1 MRKFLI
7 SLAGLITLL
16 AIGFFGFVPT
26 LAEKSMNKIEGSGE
40 WPVSPA
46 AKALHKKLIIIDT
59 HGDTLLWQRAVN
71 EPADRGH
78 IDLDRLE
85 AGNVALQ
92 VFSSVTKTPKGQ
104 NYESN
109 SDKTDNI
116 TLLAIGQLQPI
127 NTWGL
132 FGPALLNR
140 SLWHAEKLDRAEAA
154 SNGRL
159 RIIRTPGELS
169 ALIAD
174 RAAGTRVTGALLS
187 TEGMQNLEG
196 NPANLDVLYKA
207 GFRMMGL
214 AHFFDNDIA
223 GSMHGEKKG
232 GLTTLGRRLVPVM
245 EDKGIIID
253 LAHSSHATFAEVM
266 QIAHR
271 PVVVSHGG
279 VKGTCNTNR
288 NLTDDELRLLARNGG
303 VIGIGYWDAAVCAAT
318 PQATAKAILYAI
330 KIAGIDHVG
339 LGSDFDGS
347 TTTGFDTAHIDAVT
361 QALLAAGMAEA
372 DIAKVMGGNTLR
384 LLTTGL
390 RPGVAPPVAVSEPL
404 APNQPPD

>member
-1 MRKFLI
+1 MRKFL
-7 SLAGLITLL
+7 LGLGGLVTL
-16 AIGFFGFVPT
+16 AIIAFFALAPSI
-26 LAEKSMNKIEGSGE
+26 AEKSMNRIEGSGQ
-40 WPVSPA
+40 WPVSAA
-46 AKALHKKLIIIDT
+46 AKALHKRLVIIDT
-59 HGDTLLWQRAVN
+59 HGDTLLWQRSIDA
-71 EPADRGH
+71 PSDRGH
-78 IDLDRLE
+78 IDLARLE

-116 TLLAIGQLQPI
+116 TLLAIGQAQPF

-140 SLWHAEKLDRAEAA
+140 SLWHAEKLARAEAA
-154 SNGRL
+154 SSGRL
-159 RIIRTPGELS
+159 RIIRTPDDLS
-169 ALIAD
+169 QLIAD
-174 RAAGTRVTGALLS
+174 RAAGSQVTGALLS
-187 TEGMQNLEG
+187 SEGMQNLEG
-196 NPANLDVLYKA
+196 NPANLAVLQRA

-214 AHFFDNDIA
+214 THFFDNDIA

-232 GLTTLGRRLVPVM
+232 GLTPLGRRLVPVM
-245 EDKGIIID
+245 EDRGIIID

-266 QIAHR
+266 QVARR
-271 PVVVSHGG
+271 PVVISHGG

-318 PQATAKAILYAI
+318 PQATAKAILYAA

-384 LLTTGL
+384 LLTAGL
-390 RPGVAPPVAVSEPL
+390 APL
-404 APNQPPD
+404 ATAQPAA

>member
-1 MRKFLI
+1 MRKFLPG
-7 SLAGLITLL
+7 LAGLATL
-16 AIGFFGFVPT
+16 AIIAFFGLAPM
-26 LAEKSMNKIEGSGE
+26 LAEKSMNRIEGSGQ
-40 WPVSPA
+40 WPVSAA
-46 AKALHKKLIIIDT
+46 AKALHKRLVIIDT
-59 HGDTLLWQRAVN
+59 HGDTLLWQRPITASS
-71 EPADRGH
+71 DRGH

-104 NYESN
+104 NYEAN

-116 TLLAIGQLQPI
+116 TLLAIGQMQPVK
-127 NTWGL
+127 TWGL

-140 SLWHAEKLDRAEAA
+140 SLWHAEKLARAETA

-159 RIIRTPGELS
+159 RIVRTPADL
-169 ALIAD
+169 ATLIAD
-174 RAAGTRVTGALLS
+174 RAAGERVTGALLS
-187 TEGMQNLEG
+187 SEGMQNLEG
-196 NPANLDVLYKA
+196 NAANLEVLHRA

-214 AHFFDNDIA
+214 THFFDNDIA
-223 GSMHGEKKG
+223 GSMHGERKG
-232 GLTTLGRRLVPVM
+232 GLTALGRRLVPVM
-245 EDKGIIID
+245 EDRGIIID

-266 QIAHR
+266 QVARR
-271 PVVVSHGG
+271 PVVISHGG

-318 PQATAKAILYAI
+318 PQATAKAIIYAAN
-330 KIAGIDHVG
+330 IAGIDHVG

-372 DIAKVMGGNTLR
+372 DIARVMGGNALR
-384 LLTTGL
+384 LLAAGL
-390 RPGVAPPVAVSEPL
+390 APL
-404 APNQPPD
+404 ATMQPAA

>member
-1 MRKFLI
+1 MRKLLFGLTGLLI
-7 SLAGLITLL
+7 LA
-16 AIGFFGFVPT
+16 AIGLFGIAPP
-26 LAEKSMNKIEGSGE
+26 LADKAMNKIEGSGQ
-40 WPVSPA
+40 WPVSAA
-46 AKALHKKLIIIDT
+46 AKALHKKLVIIDT
-59 HGDTLLWQRAVN
+59 HGDTLLWQRTIDA
-71 EPADRGH
+71 PSDRGH

-116 TLLAIGQLQPI
+116 TLLAIGQLQPF

-140 SLWHAEKLDRAEAA
+140 SLWHAEKLARAESA

-159 RIIRTPGELS
+159 RIIRTPEELTE
-169 ALIAD
+169 LIAD
-174 RAAGTRVTGALLS
+174 RAAGKRVTGALLS
-187 TEGMQNLEG
+187 SEGMQNLEG
-196 NPANLDVLYKA
+196 DPANLAVLYRA

-232 GLTTLGRRLVPVM
+232 GLTPLGRRLVPVM
-245 EDKGIIID
+245 EDRGIIID

-266 QIAHR
+266 QVARR

-288 NLTDDELRLLARNGG
+288 NLTDKELRLLARNGG

-318 PQATAKAILYAI
+318 PQATAKAILYAV

-361 QALLAAGMAEA
+361 QALLDAGMAEA
-372 DIAKVMGGNTLR
+372 DIARVMGGNSLR
-384 LLTTGL
+384 LLIAGL
-390 RPGVAPPVAVSEPL
+390 APL
-404 APNQPPD
+404 ATAQPAA